1 MLNFDFSGIANLR
14 ENPLS
19 LEDFGID
26 PDLAGT
32 PIALGFTPIY
42 SISPGSG
49 ATTLTS
55 GIENYQKSLNTGADY
70 FKIDDVDKVDDFY
83 DNQFTS
89 SIMGM
94 TASPSDYLAQVDSP
108 QYLANFNAPPT
119 RENVADA
126 WGKILIPSNA
136 ADTAAALSEHYGY
149 EIQPRDQSLGNFGGN
164 LRTHTRSSK
173 EQLEEFHSLVEPI
186 LEEQIPFLQVT
197 EGLSYQDA
205 LLESYNRDPMLQALY
220 QKYGVTPVRQTK
232 DGSTYLYDPFSYS
245 EIRTVEVKDTGVQ
258 DALKAVAIM
267 VATAGAGSA
276 LGGYLA
282 ASTSMSAPLANAVG
296 AAVASAGSTAA
307 TGGDTS
313 DILRSAV
320 LAGAGGYAEGLQQVA
335 ETSQALAGAGAFSAQ
350 SSQLA
355 AEAAKAAKDLER
367 FNNVVKTAKF
377 VDAAVNEDVLG
388 GLVNLYGAEFT
399 GKALDKLG
407 LDQET
412 LDDKYGGIQRDDMT
426 AGLVKMQQ
434 RLAGGADFEDA
445 LMDGFGTYIREG
457 GTLGFDV
464 DTPEFIEQI
473 GDAIKEAGR
482 QFDDYILQPP
492 KEAIEEL
499 VEMIP
504 DVDIPEVDI
513 PDLPSI
519 DLPQV
524 DLPSIDLPQVDLPS
538 VDLPQVDLPSIDLP
552 QVDLPSVDLP
562 QVDLPSIDT
571 ASVDAPS
578 IDVPSVDLPSVDL
591 DLDLPKLDF
600 TPFEVSESML
610 GDYKKQYT
618 TPGLLERRKL
628 RAYTAPGMF
637 RGMI

>member
-108 QYLANFNAPPT
+108 QYLSNFNAPPT
-119 RENVADA
+119 REDVADA

-149 EIQPRDQSLGNFGGN
+149 VIQPKDQSLGNFGGN
-164 LRTHTRSSK
+164 LGTHTSSSK

-282 ASTSMSAPLANAVG
+282 ASTSMSVPLANAVG
-296 AAVASAGSTAA
+296 SAIASAGATAA

-320 LAGAGGYAEGLQQVA
+320 LAGAGGYAEGLEQVA
-335 ETSQALAGAGAFSAQ
+335 EASQALAGAGAFSAQ
-350 SSQLA
+350 SGQLA

-377 VDAAVNEDVLG
+377 VDAAVNDDVLG
-388 GLVNLYGAEFT
+388 GLVNLYGKEFT

-412 LDDKYGGIQRDDMT
+412 LDAKYGGIQRDDMT

-434 RLAGGADFEDA
+434 RLAGGAGFEDA

-482 QFDDYILQPP
+482 QFDDSILQPP
-492 KEAIEEL
+492 KEVIEALLSSLPDKTPEQIKAIEDYVRTVGSKAEDVARETVAVVDEPIQEAGQAVAEVAQEVKEQAEEVYEQVEL
-499 VEMIP
+499 P
-504 DVDIPEVDI
+504 TGTTPEAG
-513 PDLPSI
+513 SMGF
-519 DLPQV
+519 
-524 DLPSIDLPQVDLPS
+524 SG
-538 VDLPQVDLPSIDLP
+538 
-552 QVDLPSVDLP
+552 
-562 QVDLPSIDT
+562 
-571 ASVDAPS
+571 VDA
-578 IDVPSVDLPSVDL
+578 DLGL
-591 DLDLPKLDF
+591 DMPNLDF

-618 TPGLLERRKL
+618 TPGLLQRRKL
-628 RAYTAPGMF
+628 RAYTTPGMF